1 MELALQVVGLKMTGK
16 IEDAKNVAM
25 RIVGNA
31 GGEGSDLQGVNN
43 SNTMQL
49 APLSTTRDLRPL
61 LFARAG
67 ENDNFESLIVD
78 FLSIIDAPLDN
89 SAPDSISTLDA
100 ISHASASGLQT
111 LLHFASFLGFSSLT
125 SFLVKHGADL
135 DARDRNGFTPL
146 HFAAISGSSS
156 CVSILVEA
164 GADLAIVN
172 VLGKTPKEI
181 AVPGFFDDILLT
193 KEDPESDWQSS
204 VDDGGD
210 LGDDEDDED
219 LQVTK
224 VQRQRVSRRTSR
236 VNVLRSEKHT
246 PRRSADVSR
255 AATPPPILD
264 DRASKSDAPTNEDAD
279 ASDAK
284 RAASFMEKMIQR
296 TLAQF
301 PAPQGIIPQL
311 PLPQL
316 PDLRAVPWGAL
327 PQIPMVF
334 PVFVPMIPGWPSF
347 FGAAVNVDRP
357 EGEGDDAATN
367 TSNVALRAAQEWRAT
382 WEKWVALVIA
392 TAPPQQTEDLPPPVY
407 TPRAVESES
416 AQVSPETL
424 LEVTEALASTSARP
438 HLSEIRPLGYDR
450 TPVPE
455 QVIESFGAAKPAQ
468 KLEKKRKFCLVGCFD
483 LEFPTH
489 VFYLDDRMLLL
500 FWLPI
505 LFCEYIGRYSSATC

>member
-31 GGEGSDLQGVNN
+31 GDGSDSQGANN
-43 SNTMQL
+43 GNIMQL

-78 FLSIIDAPLDN
+78 FLSIIDVPLDN
-89 SAPDSISTLDA
+89 SAPGSISTLDA
-100 ISHASASGLQT
+100 ISHASASGQQT

-125 SFLVKHGADL
+125 SFLVNHGADL

-146 HFAAISGSSS
+146 HFAAISGSKL
-156 CVSILVEA
+156 CVSILVES
-164 GADLAIVN
+164 GADLTIVN

-181 AVPGFFDDILLT
+181 AVPGFFDDILPIQ
-193 KEDPESDWQSS
+193 EDPESDWESS
-204 VDDGGD
+204 ADDDGD
-210 LGDDEDDED
+210 LGDAEDDED
-219 LQVTK
+219 LQITRM
-224 VQRQRVSRRTSR
+224 QRRRVSRRTSR
-236 VNVLRSEKHT
+236 VNVFRSGKHT

-255 AATPPPILD
+255 ATTPPPNID
-264 DRASKSDAPTNEDAD
+264 DRASKSDAPANEDAD

-311 PLPQL
+311 PLPHL
-316 PDLRAVPWGAL
+316 PDLRAVPWGAF

-334 PVFVPMIPGWPSF
+334 PVFVPVIPGWPSF
-347 FGAAVNVDRP
+347 FGAADRP
-357 EGEGDDAATN
+357 EGESDNAVKN
-367 TSNVALRAAQEWRAT
+367 TSNVALRAAQAT

-392 TAPPQQTEDLPPPVY
+392 TTPPQQTEDFPPPEY
-407 TPRAVESES
+407 TPRAVDSSSEQS
-416 AQVSPETL
+416 SQGTL
-424 LEVTEALASTSARP
+424 PEVTEALASTSARP

-468 KLEKKRKFCLVGCFD
+468 KLEKKRKIVL
-483 LEFPTH
+483 
-489 VFYLDDRMLLL
+489 
-500 FWLPI
+500 
-505 LFCEYIGRYSSATC
+505 

>member
-25 RIVGNA
+25 RIVGSA
-31 GGEGSDLQGVNN
+31 GDGSDSQGANN
-43 SNTMQL
+43 GNIMQL

-67 ENDNFESLIVD
+67 ENDNFENLIVD
-78 FLSIIDAPLDN
+78 FLSIIDTPLDN

-100 ISHASASGLQT
+100 ISHTSASGQQT

-125 SFLVKHGADL
+125 SFLVSHGADL

-146 HFAAISGSSS
+146 HFATISGSSS

-181 AVPGFFDDILLT
+181 AVPGFFDDILPT
-193 KEDPESDWQSS
+193 EEDPESDWQSS
-204 VDDGGD
+204 VDDDGD
-210 LGDDEDDED
+210 LGDAEDDED
-219 LQVTK
+219 LQITRM
-224 VQRQRVSRRTSR
+224 QRRRVSRRTSR
-236 VNVLRSEKHT
+236 VNVPCSGKHT

-264 DRASKSDAPTNEDAD
+264 DRTSKSDAPANEDAD

-311 PLPQL
+311 PLPHL
-316 PDLRAVPWGAL
+316 PDLRAVPWGAF

-334 PVFVPMIPGWPSF
+334 PVFVPVIPGWPSF
-347 FGAAVNVDRP
+347 FSAADRP
-357 EGEGDDAATN
+357 EGEGDDAAKN
-367 TSNVALRAAQEWRAT
+367 TSNAALGAAQEWRAT

-392 TAPPQQTEDLPPPVY
+392 TAPPQQTEDLPPPEY
-407 TPRAVESES
+407 TPRAVESRS
-416 AQVSPETL
+416 AQVSQETL
-424 LEVTEALASTSARP
+424 PQVTEALASTSARP
-438 HLSEIRPLGYDR
+438 HLSEIRPLGYDS

-455 QVIESFGAAKPAQ
+455 QVIESFGATKPAR
-468 KLEKKRKFCLVGCFD
+468 KLEKKRKFCLVSCFE
-483 LEFPTH
+483 LEFRTH

-505 LFCEYIGRYSSATC
+505 LLCEYLVQAF

>member
-31 GGEGSDLQGVNN
+31 GGDGPNSQGGNN
-43 SNTMQL
+43 SNIMQL

-67 ENDNFESLIVD
+67 ENDDFEGLIVD

-89 SAPDSISTLDA
+89 SAPHSIPTLDA
-100 ISHASASGLQT
+100 ISHPSASGQQT

-156 CVSILVEA
+156 CASILVEA

-181 AVPGFFDDILLT
+181 AAPGFFNNILPT
-193 KEDPESDWQSS
+193 EEEESDRESS
-204 VDDGGD
+204 VDDDGD
-210 LGDDEDDED
+210 LGDAEDDDD
-219 LQVTK
+219 LQNIK
-224 VQRQRVSRRTSR
+224 VLKRRISRRTSR
-236 VNVLRSEKHT
+236 WNFLRLGKHT
-246 PRRSADVSR
+246 PQRSTDVSR
-255 AATPPPILD
+255 AATPPPSLD
-264 DRASKSDAPTNEDAD
+264 DRPSKSDAPTNEDAD
-279 ASDAK
+279 AKS
-284 RAASFMEKMIQR
+284 AASFMEKMIQR

-311 PLPQL
+311 PLPHL
-316 PDLRAVPWGAL
+316 PDLRAVPWGTL

-334 PVFVPMIPGWPSF
+334 PVFVPVMPGWPSF

-357 EGEGDDAATN
+357 GGEGDDASMN
-367 TSNVALRAAQEWRAT
+367 MSNVAFRAAQEWRAT
-382 WEKWVALVIA
+382 WEKWVAL
-392 TAPPQQTEDLPPPVY
+392 PPQQSEDLPPPVY
-407 TPRAVESES
+407 TPRAAESS
-416 AQVSPETL
+416 TQVSQETL
-424 LEVTEALASTSARP
+424 STRP
-438 HLSEIRPLGYDR
+438 HSSEIRPLGYDR
-450 TPVPE
+450 VPVPE
-455 QVIESFGAAKPAQ
+455 KVIESFGAAKPAQ
-468 KLEKKRKFCLVGCFD
+468 KLEKKRKFFSCCLESCTYTF
-483 LEFPTH
+483 T
-489 VFYLDDRMLLL
+489 
-500 FWLPI
+500 
-505 LFCEYIGRYSSATC
+505 

>member
-31 GGEGSDLQGVNN
+31 SGDGPDSQGGSN
-43 SNTMQL
+43 SNMMQL
-49 APLSTTRDLRPL
+49 VPLSTTRDLRPL

-78 FLSIIDAPLDN
+78 FLGIIDTPLDN

-100 ISHASASGLQT
+100 ISHASASGQQT
-111 LLHFASFLGFSSLT
+111 LLHLASFLGFSSLT

-156 CVSILVEA
+156 CASVLVEA

-181 AVPGFFDDILLT
+181 AAPGFFNDTLPA
-193 KEDPESDWQSS
+193 EEEESDREGSP
-204 VDDGGD
+204 DDDGD
-210 LGDDEDDED
+210 LGDAEDDDD
-219 LQVTK
+219 LQNA
-224 VQRQRVSRRTSR
+224 RVPRRRIARRTSR
-236 VNVLRSEKHT
+236 WNFLRLGKHT
-246 PRRSADVSR
+246 PRRSTDVDR
-255 AATPPPILD
+255 ATTPPASLD
-264 DRASKSDAPTNEDAD
+264 GASKGDTPSNEDA
-279 ASDAK
+279 DAK

-311 PLPQL
+311 PLPHL

-327 PQIPMVF
+327 PQIAMVF
-334 PVFVPMIPGWPSF
+334 PVFVPVMPGWPSF

-357 EGEGDDAATN
+357 EGQGNDASTN
-367 TSNVALRAAQEWRAT
+367 VSNVALRAAQEWRAT
-382 WEKWVALVIA
+382 WEKWVAL
-392 TAPPQQTEDLPPPVY
+392 PPQQSEDLPPPVY
-407 TPRAVESES
+407 TPRVAESS
-416 AQVSPETL
+416 AQVSQETL
-424 LEVTEALASTSARP
+424 STRP
-438 HLSEIRPLGYDR
+438 NPSEIRPLGYDR
-450 TPVPE
+450 APVPE
-455 QVIESFGAAKPAQ
+455 KVIESFGAAKPAQ
-468 KLEKKRKFCLVGCFD
+468 KLEKKRNFFFLASCFSR
-483 LEFPTH
+483 TH
-489 VFYLDDRMLLL
+489 VSLR
-500 FWLPI
+500 
-505 LFCEYIGRYSSATC
+505 

>member
-31 GGEGSDLQGVNN
+31 GGDGSDSQGVNN
-43 SNTMQL
+43 SNIMQL
-49 APLSTTRDLRPL
+49 ARLSTTRDLRPL

-78 FLSIIDAPLDN
+78 FLSIIDTPLDN
-89 SAPDSISTLDA
+89 SAPDSISTPDA
-100 ISHASASGLQT
+100 ISHASASGQQT

-156 CVSILVEA
+156 CVSILTEA

-181 AVPGFFDDILLT
+181 AVPGFFDDILPT
-193 KEDPESDWQSS
+193 EEDPESDWQSS
-204 VDDGGD
+204 VDDDGD
-210 LGDDEDDED
+210 LGDAESDED
-219 LQVTK
+219 LQITRM
-224 VQRQRVSRRTSR
+224 QRQRVSRRTSR
-236 VNVLRSEKHT
+236 VNVLRSGKHT

-255 AATPPPILD
+255 GATPPPSLD
-264 DRASKSDAPTNEDAD
+264 DRASKNDAPANEDA
-279 ASDAK
+279 DAK

-311 PLPQL
+311 PLPHL
-316 PDLRAVPWGAL
+316 PDLRAVPWGAF

-334 PVFVPMIPGWPSF
+334 PVFVPVIPGWPSF

-357 EGEGDDAATN
+357 EGDDAATN
-367 TSNVALRAAQEWRAT
+367 MSNVALRAAQEWRAT

-407 TPRAVESES
+407 TPRAVESRS
-416 AQVSPETL
+416 AQESQETL
-424 LEVTEALASTSARP
+424 PQVTEALASTSTRP

-455 QVIESFGAAKPAQ
+455 QMIESFGAAKPAQ
-468 KLEKKRKFCLVGCFD
+468 KLEKKRKFCLVSWNFV
-483 LEFPTH
+483 LMFFT
-489 VFYLDDRMLLL
+489 
-500 FWLPI
+500 
-505 LFCEYIGRYSSATC
+505 

>member
-31 GGEGSDLQGVNN
+31 GGDGSDPQGANN
-43 SNTMQL
+43 NIMQL

-100 ISHASASGLQT
+100 ISHASASGQQT

-146 HFAAISGSSS
+146 HFAAISGSIS

-172 VLGKTPKEI
+172 VLGKTPREI
-181 AVPGFFDDILLT
+181 AVPGFFDDILPMQ
-193 KEDPESDWQSS
+193 EDQESDWQSS
-204 VDDGGD
+204 VDDDGD
-210 LGDDEDDED
+210 LGDAEDDED
-219 LQVTK
+219 LQITRM
-224 VQRQRVSRRTSR
+224 QRRRVSRRTSR
-236 VNVLRSEKHT
+236 VNVLRSGKYT

-255 AATPPPILD
+255 AATPSPSLD
-264 DRASKSDAPTNEDAD
+264 DKASKSDAPANEDGD
-279 ASDAK
+279 SSDAK

-311 PLPQL
+311 PIPHL
-316 PDLRAVPWGAL
+316 PDLRAVPWGAF

-334 PVFVPMIPGWPSF
+334 PVFVPVIPGWPSF
-347 FGAAVNVDRP
+347 FGAADRP
-357 EGEGDDAATN
+357 EGEGDDTAKN

-392 TAPPQQTEDLPPPVY
+392 TAPPQQAEDLPPPEY
-407 TPRAVESES
+407 TPRAVESRS
-416 AQVSPETL
+416 AQASQEKLPQ
-424 LEVTEALASTSARP
+424 VTEAMASTSARS

-468 KLEKKRKFCLVGCFD
+468 NLEKKRKFCLD
-483 LEFPTH
+483 LNWGFVLI
-489 VFYLDDRMLLL
+489 VFFLR
-500 FWLPI
+500 
-505 LFCEYIGRYSSATC
+505 